1 VEKGALVKHIAKF
14 GLRFLGRLT
23 RTNISLIAAGVAFYA
38 MLAVFPGISA
48 TIAIWSAFADPAV
61 ISSYLAVA
69 DDFIPPEA
77 FEILTEQISLLLQG
91 PRTTIGWGTIL
102 SVAVA
107 LFSARAGVGALVL
120 GLDVIHGTRPR
131 NTLLS
136 FLFGYLMT
144 LALVAV
150 MLTAMATVV
159 VVPIA
164 ANFLPFHA
172 LTGWLLSGL
181 PWGAMLLLM
190 LTALGILYRYGPN
203 TRGARDPILS
213 FGAVL
218 ATLVWGAAS
227 LGLTYYL
234 TNFGSYNRVYG
245 SIGAV
250 IALMMWL
257 YLSVFSVLLG
267 AALNAELAASRRPP
281 VQK

>member
-1 VEKGALVKHIAKF
+1 MKHIAKF
-14 GLRFLGRLT
+14 GLRFLGRLA

-38 MLAVFPGISA
+38 MLAVFPGLSA
-48 TIAIWSAFADPAV
+48 LIAIWSAFADPAV
-61 ISSYLAVA
+61 IGSYLAVA

-77 FEILTEQISLLLQG
+77 FAILTEQILLLLQG
-91 PRTTIGWGTIL
+91 PRTTIGWGTVL

-136 FLFGYLMT
+136 FLFGYVMT

-150 MLTAMATVV
+150 MLLAMATVV

-164 ANFLPFHA
+164 VNFLPFHA

-181 PWGAMLLLM
+181 PWGGMLLLM
-190 LTALGILYRYGPN
+190 LSALGILYRYGPN
-203 TRGARDPILS
+203 TRGARDPILTL
-213 FGAVL
+213 GAVL
-218 ATLVWGAAS
+218 ATLVWGIAS
-227 LGLTYYL
+227 LALTYYL
-234 TNFGSYNRVYG
+234 TNFGSYNKVYG

-250 IALMMWL
+250 IALLMWL
-257 YLSVFSVLLG
+257 YLSAFSVLLG